1 MFNVIAEF
9 VHSLSSTS
17 IEVYEWSE
25 AVVRKKRLPNS
36 PQFSQLATQQPSLS
50 FNGWGLAHAIVK
62 ADYLDRRS
70 LWMPGIGFLLQAS
83 NLIDFGA
90 APVALKNGASK
101 ALNDFSLTS
110 LSGRVGQG
118 LTILYGHSLG
128 MKFAAHLRSYV
139 ESLPTG
145 ATGVAHKNKAMAD
158 FLFAN
163 DQQSVLFES
172 KGSFTLHENDPTAI
186 KRVLKDALENQIDPW
201 MSLLQPPPSNGY
213 VVYSCLRE
221 DSWHPSALF
230 VVDPQGDDA
239 DASSIPIGPDQVRRE
254 NYSAWLRAMGL
265 NSAASRLVEPF
276 SDGSEPS
283 DEIFLLQEVNGRTY
297 AFREMNYPWPRL
309 AMWPSPFLGIDYKVL
324 QSISRALH
332 SPERGLQDML
342 ADLPRQV
349 TDGRGDYSIFPD
361 GSILG
366 HADYPPSNRMS
377 VRL

>member
-1 MFNVIAEF
+1 MFSAIAEF
-9 VHSLSSTS
+9 FNSLSSTS
-17 IEVYEWSE
+17 IEVYEWGE

-36 PQFSQLATQQPSLS
+36 PEFAKFVTQQLSLG

-70 LWMPGIGFLLQAS
+70 LWMPGLGFLLQAS

-90 APVALKNGASK
+90 SPVALKSGTSK

-145 ATGVAHKNKAMAD
+145 APGAAHKNEAMAD
-158 FLFAN
+158 FLFAD

-172 KGSFTLHENDPTAI
+172 KGSFTLQQNDPTAI
-186 KRVLKDALENQIDPW
+186 KSVLKNALVNQIDPW
-201 MSLLQPPPSNGY
+201 MGLLQPPPSNGY

-230 VVDPQGDDA
+230 VVDPKGDEA
-239 DASSIPIGPDQVRRE
+239 DTARIPLGPEQVRRE
-254 NYSAWLRAMGL
+254 NYGAWLRAMGL
-265 NSAASRLVEPF
+265 NSAARRLVEPF
-276 SDGSEPS
+276 NDGREPS
-283 DEIFLLQEVNGRTY
+283 DEFFLLQEVNGRKY
-297 AFREMNYPWPRL
+297 AFRETNYPWLRL
-309 AMWPSPFLGIDYKVL
+309 SKWPLPSLGIDYEVL
-324 QSISRALH
+324 QSISRALQ

-342 ADLPRQV
+342 ADVPNQAA
-349 TDGRGDYSIFPD
+349 DGQPDYSIFPD

-366 HADYPPSNRMS
+366 HAKYLPSSGVS